1 MRCPHCK
8 AKNPDNAIYCCAC
21 DAWILEPVNR
31 EKNPPPRRDF
41 WYQLRSKKRL
51 LITIS
56 TAIALCILLLC
67 VLPQLLPQLPTPA
80 PVDPTPIVSDN
91 YILCQQNIEPIEHN
105 GKLSFISDD
114 QLLKTDYTECRKFST
129 SLDGRTAA
137 ALTDDQTL
145 LYIRDH
151 TVTPIGTN
159 VTDFE
164 LSVTGDGVVFR
175 DVKNSLY
182 YRHVQENAALC
193 IFDSDIAD
201 GNILDFSISPDGKTV
216 AYYADDAFY
225 RGNYTLWVYQDQK
238 TTPLS
243 TLRSKWLTI
252 ISVSNNAQYIYTQ
265 DSAIITCYSNQAA
278 ITIGQFTASLSNRLT
293 YSNADHT
300 QLLFYQN
307 DGTYLSVN
315 GQAATC
321 ISPENLEPVF
331 PEMTQSV
338 RLSDTHT
345 EPTKDFSKSI
355 FQDTVLP
362 TVAQLPAYSLWT
374 LDETDVCQQLVN
386 RYIFS
391 QLDPSGRLFY
401 YLSDT
406 HDLYQLDLNGTQQP
420 QHIASNVT
428 QFAITYDNSALFY
441 ATNDAIYIHAAG
453 EYASLALIPSH
464 PFLLV
469 SGDNHLYMV
478 DRFWTDNLSL
488 TYLNDNGQFK
498 IVEDPIKTY
507 TKRASGLLYIDTYK
521 ALYLCIDGELK
532 EILAYY

>member
-114 QLLKTDYTECRKFST
+114 QLLKTDYTECSKFIT

-145 LYIRDH
+145 LYIREQK
-151 TVTPIGTN
+151 VIPIAA
-159 VTDFE
+159 DIIEFK
-164 LSVTGDGVVFR
+164 LSTTGDGMVYL
-175 DVKNSLY
+175 DNHGNLWHYHIQNKN
-182 YRHVQENAALC
+182 N
-193 IFDSDIAD
+193 DIIYDATP
-201 GNILDFSISPDGKTV
+201 GLLDYDITPDGKTV
-216 AYYADDAFY
+216 TFFRDATLSDSIASVLWIY
-225 RGNYTLWVYQDQK
+225 RNQEAFPCRSYDGN
-238 TTPLS
+238 
-243 TLRSKWLTI
+243 RHNI
-252 ISVSNNAQYIYTQ
+252 ISVSNNGEYIYTS
-265 DSAIITCYSNQAA
+265 DFTTLFCYSNQ
-278 ITIGQFTASLSNRLT
+278 ILTKVGQFTASLSNRLT

-345 EPTKDFSKSI
+345 EPIKDFSKSI

-406 HDLYQLDLNGTQQP
+406 HDLYQLDLNVTQQP

-441 ATNDAIYIHAAG
+441 ATNDAIYVRNAAG
-453 EYASLALIPSH
+453 ENASLALIPSH